1 MTLDAPALTEPT
13 FADLTTLRVGGEIDS
28 YVTTSTEAELIDA
41 VRAVDDAGEPLLIIG
56 GGSNLL
62 VADEGFSGVVLR
74 DTRTGIHL
82 ESADTCGGASI
93 TVPAGHSWDDLVVE
107 VIDNGWVGVEA
118 LSGIP
123 GTVGAAP
130 VQNIGAYG
138 QEVSGTVA
146 NVRVWDR
153 GESRVRTLALTDLD
167 FGYRTSKLKRSM
179 QLPAELPL
187 AAGTPAAGADP
198 LAPWYPSPRYVVL
211 DVSFQFRLGTLSAP
225 IAYPELA
232 RRLDVA
238 VGARAESAAVR
249 DAVLE
254 LRASKGMLLDTDP
267 GAPDHDRWSAGSF
280 FTNPVLPADLA
291 SSLPDGAPVF
301 PVRSAMPITTTGPS
315 LGKIDESVVKTSA
328 AWLIEHAGFT
338 RGYGV
343 DGPGSPATLS
353 TKHALA
359 ITNRGSATAADIVRL
374 ARTVRD
380 GVVDTFGVELVP
392 EPVLVGVSL

>member
-1 MTLDAPALTEPT
+1 MTVDLPALTEPT

-82 ESADTCGGASI
+82 ESADTCGGASV

-107 VIDNGWVGVEA
+107 VIENGWVGVEA

-146 NVRVWDR
+146 TVRVWDR
-153 GESRVRTLALTDLD
+153 GESRVRTLALTDLN
-167 FGYRTSKLKRSM
+167 FGYRTSKLKRST
-179 QLPAELPL
+179 QLPDALTG
-187 AAGTPAAGADP
+187 AGSTDPVDP

-232 RRLDVA
+232 RRLGVA
-238 VGARAESAAVR
+238 VGERAENAAVR
-249 DAVLE
+249 EAVLE
-254 LRASKGMLLDTDP
+254 LRGSKGMLLDTDP
-267 GAPDHDRWSAGSF
+267 AAPDHDRWSAGSF
-280 FTNPVLPADLA
+280 FTNPILPAELA
-291 SSLPDGAPVF
+291 ASLPKGAPVY
-301 PVRSAMPITTTGPS
+301 PVRSAIPITTTGPS
-315 LGKIDESVVKTSA
+315 LGRIDETLVKTSA
-328 AWLIEHAGFT
+328 AWLIEQAGFT

-343 DGPGSPATLS
+343 DGPDSPATLS
-353 TKHALA
+353 TKHTLA

-380 GVVDTFGVELVP
+380 GVRDTFGIELVP

>member
-1 MTLDAPALTEPT
+1 MTVDLPALTEPT

-82 ESADTCGGASI
+82 ESADTCGGASV

-107 VIDNGWVGVEA
+107 VIENGWVGVEA

-146 NVRVWDR
+146 TVRVWDR
-153 GESRVRTLALTDLD
+153 GESRVRTLALTDLN
-167 FGYRTSKLKRSM
+167 FGYRTSKLKRST
-179 QLPAELPL
+179 QLPDALTG
-187 AAGTPAAGADP
+187 AGSTEPVDP

-232 RRLDVA
+232 RRLGVA
-238 VGARAESAAVR
+238 VGERAENAAVR
-249 DAVLE
+249 EAVLE
-254 LRASKGMLLDTDP
+254 LRGSKGMLLDTDP
-267 GAPDHDRWSAGSF
+267 AAPDHDRWSAGSF
-280 FTNPVLPADLA
+280 FTNPILPAELA
-291 SSLPDGAPVF
+291 ASLPEGAPVY
-301 PVRSAMPITTTGPS
+301 PVRSAIPITTTGPS
-315 LGKIDESVVKTSA
+315 LGRIDETLVKTSA
-328 AWLIEHAGFT
+328 AWLIEQAGFT

-343 DGPGSPATLS
+343 DGPDSPATLS
-353 TKHALA
+353 TKHTLA

-380 GVVDTFGVELVP
+380 GVRDTFGIELVP

>member
-1 MTLDAPALTEPT
+1 MTVDLPALTEPT

-82 ESADTCGGASI
+82 ESADTCGGASV

-107 VIDNGWVGVEA
+107 VIENGWVGVEA

-146 NVRVWDR
+146 TVRVWDR
-153 GESRVRTLALTDLD
+153 GESRVRTLALTDLN
-167 FGYRTSKLKRSM
+167 FGYRTSKLKRST
-179 QLPAELPL
+179 QLPDALTG
-187 AAGTPAAGADP
+187 AGSSEPVDP

-232 RRLDVA
+232 RRLGVA
-238 VGARAESAAVR
+238 VGERAENAAVR
-249 DAVLE
+249 EAVLE
-254 LRASKGMLLDTDP
+254 LRGSKGMLLDTDP
-267 GAPDHDRWSAGSF
+267 AAPDHDRWSAGSF
-280 FTNPVLPADLA
+280 FTNPILPAELA
-291 SSLPDGAPVF
+291 ASLPEGAPVY
-301 PVRSAMPITTTGPS
+301 PVRSAIPITTTGPS
-315 LGKIDESVVKTSA
+315 LGRIDETLVKTSA
-328 AWLIEHAGFT
+328 AWLIEQAGFT

-343 DGPGSPATLS
+343 DGPDSPATLS
-353 TKHALA
+353 TKHTLA

-380 GVVDTFGVELVP
+380 GVRDTFGIELVP